1 MKESTL
7 FSTKKKVFATLFAI
21 CLCIPHAFSHDERK
35 ADVVVCLKNGKELTR
50 IFTGNIPRPYDVSAL
65 LDNKL
70 NEKLILLDKKIKS
83 AKEIDDLKIEKACL
97 DGGEEYLIEY
107 LAEGKKYS
115 VINEYWAYEENSKK
129 FYRCNLIEELRGI
142 YYSYS
147 HKELISDYYKKKSL
161 SADDCKNIDFVKL
174 LFYYETNFNIDK
186 KNVEIIERNYSG
198 GVPVQTE
205 QLPIYYRVL
214 ISDEEY
220 AAYKKLIGKYYKD
233 DWMLYRGEL
242 ILRLLTKFDLG
253 CTIKK
258 NEIIFGFSNMD
269 MIHP

>member
-1 MKESTL
+1 M
-7 FSTKKKVFATLFAI
+7 FSTKKKVFVAFFAI

-50 IFTGNIPRPYDVSAL
+50 IFTGNIPGPYDISAL
-65 LDNKL
+65 VDNKL
-70 NEKLILLDKKIKS
+70 NENLILLDKKIKS
-83 AKEIDDLKIEKACL
+83 AKEIVDLKIEKARL
-97 DGGEEYLIEY
+97 PGGEEYLIEY
-107 LAEGKKYS
+107 LSEGKKYS
-115 VINEYWAYEENSKK
+115 VINEYWICEKNSHKI
-129 FYRCNLIEELRGI
+129 YRCNLIEELRGI

-258 NEIIFGFSNMD
+258 NEIIFGFSKMD

>member
-7 FSTKKKVFATLFAI
+7 FSIKKKVFVAFFAI
-21 CLCIPHAFSHDERK
+21 CFCIPHAFSHDERK
-35 ADVVVCLKNGKELTR
+35 ADVVVYLESGRKLTK

-65 LDNKL
+65 IDNKL
-70 NEKLILLDKKIKS
+70 NENLILLDEKIKS
-83 AKEIDDLKIEKACL
+83 AKEIVDLKIEKACL

-115 VINEYWAYEENSKK
+115 VINEYWTYEENSKK

-147 HKELISDYYKKKSL
+147 HQELISDYYKKKSL
-161 SADDCKNIDFVKL
+161 SAGDCKNIDFVKL
-174 LFYYETNFNIDK
+174 IFYYETNLNIQK
-186 KNVEIIERNYSG
+186 KNVEIIEKDYSG
-198 GVPVQTE
+198 GVPVQIS
-205 QLPIYYRVL
+205 QLPIYYRVS

-220 AAYKKLIGKYYKD
+220 AAYKKLIRKQYKD
-233 DWMLYRGEL
+233 DWLFNKKEFT
-242 ILRLLTKFDLG
+242 LRLLTKFDLG

-258 NEIIFGFSNMD
+258 NEIIFGFSKMD

>member
-1 MKESTL
+1 MFRS
-7 FSTKKKVFATLFAI
+7 KKKVIAALFAI

-50 IFTGNIPRPYDVSAL
+50 IFTGNIPGPYDISAL

-70 NEKLILLDKKIKS
+70 NENLILLDKKIKS
-83 AKEIDDLKIEKACL
+83 AKEIVDLKIEKARL
-97 DGGEEYLIEY
+97 PGGEEYLIEY
-107 LAEGKKYS
+107 LSEGKKYS
-115 VINEYWAYEENSKK
+115 VINEYWICEKNSHKI
-129 FYRCNLIEELRGI
+129 YRCNLIEELRGI

-147 HKELISDYYKKKSL
+147 HQELISDYYKKKSL
-161 SADDCKNIDFVKL
+161 SADDCKNIDFVKMI
-174 LFYYETNFNIDK
+174 FCYETNLNIDK

-220 AAYKKLIGKYYKD
+220 AAYKKLIRKQYKD
-233 DWMLYRGEL
+233 DWLFNKKEFT
-242 ILRLLTKFDLG
+242 LRLLTKFGLG

-258 NEIIFGFSNMD
+258 NEIIFGFSKMD

>member
-7 FSTKKKVFATLFAI
+7 FSTTKKVIAAFFAI

-50 IFTGNIPRPYDVSAL
+50 IFTGNIPGPYDISAL
-65 LDNKL
+65 VDNKL
-70 NEKLILLDKKIKS
+70 NENLILLDEKIKS
-83 AKEIDDLKIEKACL
+83 AKEIVDLNIEKACL
-97 DGGEEYLIEY
+97 PNERYLIEY
-107 LAEGKKYS
+107 LSEGKKYS
-115 VINEYWAYEENSKK
+115 VINEFWISEKNSGKC
-129 FYRCNLIEELRGI
+129 YRCDLIEELRAI
-142 YYSYS
+142 YYSYI
-147 HKELISDYYKKKSL
+147 HNDFILAYYEKNSL
-161 SADDCKNIDFVKL
+161 AAEDCKNIDFVKMI
-174 LFYYETNFNIDK
+174 FCYETNLNIDK
-186 KNVEIIERNYSG
+186 KNVEVIERNYSG

-220 AAYKKLIGKYYKD
+220 AAYEKRIGKYYKD
-233 DWMLYRGEL
+233 EWMLYRGKL
-242 ILRLLTKFDLG
+242 IFMLVTKFGLD

>member
-1 MKESTL
+1 MS
-7 FSTKKKVFATLFAI
+7 STKKKILVAFFAI

-50 IFTGNIPRPYDVSAL
+50 IFTGNIPGDYDVSAL
-65 LDNKL
+65 IDNKL
-70 NEKLILLDKKIKS
+70 NENLILLDEKIKS
-83 AKEIDDLKIEKACL
+83 AKEIVDLKIEKARL
-97 DGGEEYLIEY
+97 PGGEEYLIEY
-107 LAEGKKYS
+107 LSEGKKYS
-115 VINEYWAYEENSKK
+115 VINEYWICEKNSHKI
-129 FYRCNLIEELRGI
+129 YRCDLIEELRAI
-142 YYSYS
+142 YYSYI
-147 HKELISDYYKKKSL
+147 HNDFILAYYKKNSL
-161 SADDCKNIDFVKL
+161 AAEDCKNIDFVKMI
-174 LFYYETNFNIDK
+174 FCYETNLNIDK

-220 AAYKKLIGKYYKD
+220 AAYEKRIGKYYKD
-233 DWMLYRGEL
+233 DWMIYRGEL
-242 ILRLLTKFDLG
+242 ILRLVTKFGLG

-258 NEIIFGFSNMD
+258 NEIVFGFSNMD

>member
-1 MKESTL
+1 MFRS
-7 FSTKKKVFATLFAI
+7 KKKVIAAFFAI

-35 ADVVVCLKNGKELTR
+35 ADMVVCLKNGKELTR
-50 IFTGNIPRPYDVSAL
+50 IFTGNIPGPYDISAL

-70 NEKLILLDKKIKS
+70 NENLILLDKKIKS
-83 AKEIDDLKIEKACL
+83 AKEIVDLKIEKARL
-97 DGGEEYLIEY
+97 PGGEEYLIEY
-107 LAEGKKYS
+107 LSEGKKYS
-115 VINEYWAYEENSKK
+115 VINEYWICEKNSHKI
-129 FYRCNLIEELRGI
+129 YRCNLIEELRGI

-147 HKELISDYYKKKSL
+147 HQELISDYYKKKSL
-161 SADDCKNIDFVKL
+161 SADDCKNIDFVKMI
-174 LFYYETNFNIDK
+174 FCYETNLNIDK
-186 KNVEIIERNYSG
+186 KNAEIIERNYSG

-220 AAYKKLIGKYYKD
+220 AAYKKLIRKQYKD

-242 ILRLLTKFDLG
+242 VLRLLTKFGLG

-258 NEIIFGFSNMD
+258 NEIIFGFSKMD

>member
-1 MKESTL
+1 M
-7 FSTKKKVFATLFAI
+7 FSTKKKVFATFFAI

-50 IFTGNIPRPYDVSAL
+50 IFTGNIPGPYDISAL

-70 NEKLILLDKKIKS
+70 NENLILLDKKIKS
-83 AKEIDDLKIEKACL
+83 AKEIVDLKIEKARL
-97 DGGEEYLIEY
+97 PGGEEYLIEY
-107 LAEGKKYS
+107 LSEGKKYS
-115 VINEYWAYEENSKK
+115 VINEYWICEKNSHKI
-129 FYRCNLIEELRGI
+129 YRCDLIEELRAI

-174 LFYYETNFNIDK
+174 LFYYETNFNIEK

-205 QLPIYYRVL
+205 QLPIYYRVC

-220 AAYKKLIGKYYKD
+220 AAYKKLIRKQYKD
-233 DWMLYRGEL
+233 DWLFNKKEFT
-242 ILRLLTKFDLG
+242 LRLLTKFDLG

-258 NEIIFGFSNMD
+258 NEIIFGFSKMD

>member
-1 MKESTL
+1 MS
-7 FSTKKKVFATLFAI
+7 STKKKILVAFFAI

-50 IFTGNIPRPYDVSAL
+50 IFTGNIPGDYDVSAL
-65 LDNKL
+65 IDNKL
-70 NEKLILLDKKIKS
+70 NENLILLDEKIKS
-83 AKEIDDLKIEKACL
+83 AKEIVDLKIEKARL
-97 DGGEEYLIEY
+97 PGGEEYLIEY
-107 LAEGKKYS
+107 LSEGKKYS
-115 VINEYWAYEENSKK
+115 VINEYWICEKNSHKI
-129 FYRCNLIEELRGI
+129 YRCNLIEELRAI

-147 HKELISDYYKKKSL
+147 HQELISDYYKKKSL
-161 SADDCKNIDFVKL
+161 SAEDCKNIDFVKMI
-174 LFYYETNFNIDK
+174 FCYETNLNIDK

-220 AAYKKLIGKYYKD
+220 AAYKKLIRKQYKD

-242 ILRLLTKFDLG
+242 VLRLLTKFDLG

-258 NEIIFGFSNMD
+258 NEIIFGFSKMD